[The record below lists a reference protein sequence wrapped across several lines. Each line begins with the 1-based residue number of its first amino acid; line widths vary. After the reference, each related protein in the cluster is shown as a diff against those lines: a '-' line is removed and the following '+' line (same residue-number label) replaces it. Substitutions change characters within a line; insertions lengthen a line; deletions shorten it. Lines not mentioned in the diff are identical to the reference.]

1 MFSTFFSFHN
11 SLMLLYCISR
21 IIRLSNINSDGKDFK
36 GHSSQQIH
44 INSSE
49 SSLKGPVRC
58 YTPLIWSNFKNLI
71 FVNDPVLSDLSS
83 DALASSA
90 RPSTTSVP

>member
-1 MFSTFFSFHN
+1 MFRTFFSFHN

-21 IIRLSNINSDGKDFK
+21 TTKLSNIKSDGKDFK

-58 YTPLIWSNFKNLI
+58 TPLIWSNFKNLI

-83 DALASSA
+83 DALASNA

>member
-1 MFSTFFSFHN
+1 MFSTFFSFQN

-21 IIRLSNINSDGKDFK
+21 TTRLSNNKPDGKDFK
-36 GHSSQQIH
+36 AHSSQQIH

-49 SSLKGPVRC
+49 SWLKGPVRC
-58 YTPLIWSNFKNLI
+58 TPLIWSNFKHRI

-83 DALASSA
+83 DVLASST